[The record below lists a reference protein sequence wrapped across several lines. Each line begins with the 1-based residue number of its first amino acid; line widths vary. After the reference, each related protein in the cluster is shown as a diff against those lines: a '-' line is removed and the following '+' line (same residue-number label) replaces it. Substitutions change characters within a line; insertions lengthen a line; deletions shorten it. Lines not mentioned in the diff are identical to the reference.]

1 MRRKILFEAHQG
13 VATECPGNT
22 MSAFY
27 RAVQLGYDMIELD
40 PSYTK
45 DGKFVVLHDRTLNR
59 TGRLLNG
66 DALKEDVFVS
76 QIDYNELSNYE
87 FGSSFDKKFLGEKI
101 PLMEEVLALS
111 KKTGVRLKID
121 NKFEN
126 FPEDVKENFLKLLT
140 YEGAHVG
147 LTLCNPDSMIDI
159 AKRFPRFEF
168 HYDGLVNDETLK
180 RLSDNVG
187 KDRLTVWV
195 PYENDRTSWVS
206 VEFANKPLAD
216 NIKKYA
222 KLGVW
227 LLTKESELK
236 GAKDLGAD
244 VIETDGSLKP
254 LKGE

>member
-1 MRRKILFEAHQG
+1 MQRKMLFEAHQG
-13 VATECPGNT
+13 VATERPGNT

-27 RAVQLGYDMIELD
+27 YAVQLGYDMIELD

-59 TGRLLNG
+59 TGRFLNG
-66 DALKEDVFVS
+66 NEISEEVYIS

-87 FGSSFDKKFLGEKI
+87 FGSSFDMKFLGEKI

-111 KKTGVRLKID
+111 AQTGVRLKID

-140 YEGAHVG
+140 YKGAHVG
-147 LTLCNPDSMIDI
+147 LTLCNSDSMIDI
-159 AKRFPRFEF
+159 AKRFPQFEF
-168 HYDGLVNDETLK
+168 HYDGVVNDETLK
-180 RLSDNVG
+180 RLSYSVG
-187 KDRLTVWV
+187 KDRLTVWI
-195 PYENDRTSWVS
+195 PYENDRTSWVN
-206 VEFANKPLAD
+206 VEFANKALAD

-222 KLGVW
+222 KLGIW
-227 LLTKESELK
+227 LLTKESELN
-236 GAKDLGAD
+236 GAEDLGAD

-254 LKGE
+254 KKGE